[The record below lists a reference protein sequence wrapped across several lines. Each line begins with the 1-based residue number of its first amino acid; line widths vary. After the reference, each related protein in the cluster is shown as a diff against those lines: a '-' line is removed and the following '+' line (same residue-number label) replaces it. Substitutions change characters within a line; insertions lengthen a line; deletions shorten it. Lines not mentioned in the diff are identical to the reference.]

1 MNRTQRIIATLA
13 SGGLVALAF
22 PPFGFLGALPIA
34 LVPWLWVMLTLDPKS
49 IRAGWAA
56 GYGFGFAFG
65 AVQMFWTMPFVTK
78 WTGSA
83 AIGVVPW
90 LIGMGMMALWFGLL
104 GVAMQAARRRD
115 WVWSWPILWAGLEVA
130 RSYAPA
136 IAYPWGLLATPLA
149 ATPDLARGAYFLSIF
164 GMSAALVGIN
174 LAIAQAFSGAKPK
187 QWALALVMPG
197 LAILGYI
204 VRPLFMPPTQPV
216 RVALIQPAEDLA
228 FGDPKTEPKR
238 LWDKFNLLL
247 PTLPRPSADLVL
259 MPEGITH
266 ARTMPPVPP
275 FPVGNAGHV
284 MFGGQRGDVPRY
296 QSSFF
301 FDGQRWQY
309 RDKTRLVIFGEYV
322 PFRNLLPASLNL
334 PSGDLIE
341 SREPIRPYE
350 MDPPTGPL
358 LCFEALFPDIA
369 WQQAS
374 SGARLLAVMSI
385 DDWFL
390 GTNAMEQLRMASIW
404 RAIETGLPVA
414 RVGSMGYTMA
424 IRRDGVVVDQAPLGT
439 PAVVPVELS
448 TPTAP
453 AAFPLFPAFP
463 VIALAAW
470 IGGLILAGVTRA
482 EARSEGGRTKRKS
495 PSKRRANKS
504 S

>member
-1 MNRTQRIIATLA
+1 
-13 SGGLVALAF
+13 
-22 PPFGFLGALPIA
+22 
-34 LVPWLWVMLTLDPKS
+34 
-49 IRAGWAA
+49 
-56 GYGFGFAFG
+56 
-65 AVQMFWTMPFVTK
+65 
-78 WTGSA
+78 
-83 AIGVVPW
+83 
-90 LIGMGMMALWFGLL
+90 MGMMAVWFGLL
-104 GVAMQAARRRD
+104 GVAMQATRQRD
-115 WVWSWPILWAGLEVA
+115 WTWAWPILWAGLEVA

-149 ATPDLARGAYFLSIF
+149 EMPEIARGAYFLSIF
-164 GMSAALVGIN
+164 GMSSAIAGIN
-174 LAIAQAFSGAKPK
+174 LAIAQAFSGAKLR
-187 QWALALVMPG
+187 QWVLALATPALAVIGYG
-197 LAILGYI
+197 L
-204 VRPLFMPPTQPV
+204 RPMFFPPVKPV
-216 RVALIQPAEDLA
+216 RVAMVQPAEDLA
-228 FGDPKTEPKR
+228 FGDPETEPRR
-238 LWDKFNLLL
+238 LWEKFNLLL
-247 PTLPRPSADLVL
+247 PTLSGDRADLVL

-275 FPVGNAGHV
+275 FRLANLGNV

-301 FDGQRWQY
+301 FDGKRWQH

-334 PSGDLIE
+334 PSGDLVE

-369 WQQAS
+369 WQQAQA
-374 SGARLLAVMSI
+374 GARLLAVMSI

-424 IRRDGVVVDQAPLGT
+424 VRRDGVVVDQAPLTT

-448 TPTAP
+448 VPTAP
-453 AAFPLFPAFP
+453 AASPLFPAFP
-463 VIALAAW
+463 LIALSSWLGAVLV
-470 IGGLILAGVTRA
+470 GLFAREDRK
-482 EARSEGGRTKRKS
+482 EARSRSGRNSKATRGRKS
-495 PSKRRANKS
+495 RAGKMRDAS
-504 S
+504 PT